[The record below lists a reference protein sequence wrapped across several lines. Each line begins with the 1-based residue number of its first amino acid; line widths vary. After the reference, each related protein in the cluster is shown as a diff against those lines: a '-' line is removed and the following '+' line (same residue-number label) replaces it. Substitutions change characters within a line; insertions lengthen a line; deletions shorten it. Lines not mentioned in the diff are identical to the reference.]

1 MPPIDFPT
9 RSSLS
14 RIPSPADISL
24 DFSPNIRLTE
34 VFLAKTGEYP
44 LGTVLE
50 CESQDFT
57 REKRAESH
65 LERLTHCVQGRGGGN
80 CTCKRVPNEATSST
94 VPIAQ
99 RTTVDSYKEA
109 ATAYSL
115 FVSFIV

>member
-44 LGTVLE
+44 LGTVQVSGFHKRKKSGITPRTPYALR
-50 CESQDFT
+50 T
-57 REKRAESH
+57 RPGRWELH
-65 LERLTHCVQGRGGGN
+65 LQEG
-80 CTCKRVPNEATSST
+80 P
-94 VPIAQ
+94 
-99 RTTVDSYKEA
+99 
-109 ATAYSL
+109 
-115 FVSFIV
+115 